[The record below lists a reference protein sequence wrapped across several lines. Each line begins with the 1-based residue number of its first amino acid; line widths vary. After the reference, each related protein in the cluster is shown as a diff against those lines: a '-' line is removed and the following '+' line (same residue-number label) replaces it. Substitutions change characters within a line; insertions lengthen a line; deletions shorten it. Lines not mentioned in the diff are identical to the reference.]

1 MNQEQLIN
9 LQGQTIVDFT
19 KIIIAGG
26 NPQALTDWRKRLLNC
41 INEIE
46 RMAKRDEAK
55 EGEKEEGN
63 K

>member
-1 MNQEQLIN
+1 MDQEQLIN
-9 LQGQTIVDFT
+9 FQGRTIVDFT
-19 KIIIAGG
+19 KIIIATG

-41 INEIE
+41 IAEIE

-63 K
+63 N